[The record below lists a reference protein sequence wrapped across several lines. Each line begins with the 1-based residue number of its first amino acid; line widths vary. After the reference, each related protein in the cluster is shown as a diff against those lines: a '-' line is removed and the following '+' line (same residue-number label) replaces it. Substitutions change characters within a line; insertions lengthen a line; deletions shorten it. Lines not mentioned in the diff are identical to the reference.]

1 MVHRCRSAC
10 ATLPTPGNGS
20 ALPSLRPRSANT
32 KWPNDLGSRSIWAG
46 EPANAELHLHSGNS
60 AMKLLHVVGARPNF
74 PKLAPV
80 HRAGREAGLSQVV
93 VHTGQHYD
101 DALSDGFFRDLGLAP
116 PEVNLAVGSDTH
128 AVQTARIMERIEP
141 VLVDQRPDWV
151 VVYGDVNSTMAAA
164 VVASKLGIRVA
175 HVEAGLRSFDRSM
188 PEEINRIVT
197 DRLADLLLTPSRDA
211 DAQLRAEGEPDSEI
225 VFVGNVMIDSLFHAL
240 PAARATGFRAKLGVN
255 GSAVIVTLHRPS
267 NVDDH
272 ERIAILA
279 RVLSEVA
286 LDREVV
292 FPAHPRTR
300 RRLEEAGLR
309 MDRVRMLDPV
319 GYLEMLDL
327 VEHAYAVVT
336 DSGGLQEETT
346 ALGVPCL
353 TLRANTE
360 RPITISEGTNRLV
373 PNPTD
378 IVEELRQVRRPLTVP
393 RPEGW
398 DGCAGKRVIAAL
410 VGDTCP

>member
-1 MVHRCRSAC
+1 
-10 ATLPTPGNGS
+10 
-20 ALPSLRPRSANT
+20 
-32 KWPNDLGSRSIWAG
+32 
-46 EPANAELHLHSGNS
+46 
-60 AMKLLHVVGARPNF
+60 
-74 PKLAPV
+74 
-80 HRAGREAGLSQVV
+80 V

-101 DALSDGFFRDLGLAP
+101 AALSEGFFRDLGLAA

-141 VLVDQRPDWV
+141 VLVEQRPDWV

-211 DAQLRAEGEPDSEI
+211 GAQLRAEGEPDSEI

-286 LDREVV
+286 LEREVV

-346 ALGVPCL
+346 ALGIPCL
-353 TLRANTE
+353 TLRPNTE

-378 IVEELRQVRRPLTVP
+378 IVEELRQVRRPVTVP

-398 DGCAGKRVIAAL
+398 DGCAGKRVISAL
-410 VGDTCP
+410 VGDT